1 MNDLINKYNYDI
13 NVDRVVDGDTV
24 DAMID
29 LGFGVHV
36 KKRIRLA
43 GINAPESR
51 TRDKQEKILG
61 LAAKDRLIA
70 MLDSADNNFELESQ
84 ELGKYGR
91 VLGRLHIDKLDG
103 KAVIT
108 KVCVN
113 DCLVK
118 EGYAVEYDGGKREK
132 IVKKEEKQDLN
143 EDVPFGD

>member
-1 MNDLINKYNYDI
+1 MYNY
-13 NVDRVVDGDTV
+13 NATCVRVVDGDTI

-51 TRDKQEKILG
+51 TRNKVEKKLG
-61 LAAKDRLIA
+61 LAAKERLIE
-70 MLDSADNNFELESQ
+70 MLDGAANCFELESQ

-91 VLGRLHIDKLDG
+91 VLGRLHINKLAG
-103 KAVIT
+103 KET
-108 KVCVN
+108 LTQVCIN

-118 EGYAVEYDGGKREK
+118 EGHAVEYDGGKRK
-132 IVKKEEKQDLN
+132 S
-143 EDVPFGD
+143 F

>member
-1 MNDLINKYNYDI
+1 
-13 NVDRVVDGDTV
+13 
-24 DAMID
+24 
-29 LGFGVHV
+29 VHV

-61 LAAKDRLIA
+61 LAAKDRLIT
-70 MLDSADNNFELESQ
+70 MMEGVDNKFELESQ

-91 VLGRLHIDKLDG
+91 VLGKLHIDKLDG
-103 KAVIT
+103 KDLIT
-108 KVCVN
+108 KTCVN

-118 EGYAVEYDGGKREK
+118 EGYATEYNGGKR
-132 IVKKEEKQDLN
+132 VKVKVVEEEKQDLN

>member
-1 MNDLINKYNYDI
+1 M
-13 NVDRVVDGDTV
+13 
-24 DAMID
+24 
-29 LGFGVHV
+29 
-36 KKRIRLA
+36 
-43 GINAPESR
+43 
-51 TRDKQEKILG
+51 
-61 LAAKDRLIA
+61 
-70 MLDSADNNFELESQ
+70 
-84 ELGKYGR
+84 
-91 VLGRLHIDKLDG
+91 LHIDKLDG

>member
-1 MNDLINKYNYDI
+1 MYNY
-13 NVDRVVDGDTV
+13 NATCTRVVDGDTI

-70 MLDSADNNFELESQ
+70 MMEGADNKFELESQ

-91 VLGRLHIDKLDG
+91 VLGKLHIDKLDG
-103 KAVIT
+103 KDLIT
-108 KVCVN
+108 KTCVN

-118 EGYAVEYDGGKREK
+118 EGYATEYDGGKRVKVKVEDEK
-132 IVKKEEKQDLN
+132 PDQN

>member
-1 MNDLINKYNYDI
+1 MYNY
-13 NVDRVVDGDTV
+13 NATCTRVVDGDTV

-43 GINAPESR
+43 GIDTPESR

-61 LAAKDRLIA
+61 LAAKDRLKS
-70 MLDSADNNFELESQ
+70 MLDGANNVFELEST
-84 ELGKYGR
+84 ELGKFGR

-103 KAVIT
+103 KDLIT
-108 KVCVN
+108 KTCIN

-118 EGYAVEYDGGKREK
+118 EGYATEYDGGKR
-132 IVKKEEKQDLN
+132 VKVKVEEDKPDQN

>member
-1 MNDLINKYNYDI
+1 MYNYNAI
-13 NVDRVVDGDTV
+13 CTRVVDGDTV

-61 LAAKDRLIA
+61 LAAKDRLVA
-70 MLDSADNNFELESQ
+70 MMEGADNKFELESQ
-84 ELGKYGR
+84 ELGKCGR
-91 VLGRLHIDKLDG
+91 VLGKLHIDKLDG
-103 KAVIT
+103 KDLIT
-108 KVCVN
+108 KTCVN

-118 EGYAVEYDGGKREK
+118 EGYATEYDGGKRVKAK
-132 IVKKEEKQDLN
+132 IEEEKQDQN

>member
-1 MNDLINKYNYDI
+1 MYNY
-13 NVDRVVDGDTV
+13 NATCTRVVDGDTV

-61 LAAKDRLIA
+61 LAAKERLKA
-70 MLDSADNNFELESQ
+70 MLDGVSNNFELESK
-84 ELGKYGR
+84 EVGKYGR
-91 VLGRLHIDKLDG
+91 VLGTLHIDKLDG
-103 KAVIT
+103 KDVIT

-132 IVKKEEKQDLN
+132 IVKKEDKQDLN

>member
-1 MNDLINKYNYDI
+1 MYNY
-13 NVDRVVDGDTV
+13 NAVCTRVVDGDTI

-70 MLDSADNNFELESQ
+70 MMEGADNRFELESQ

-91 VLGRLHIDKLDG
+91 VLGKLHIDKLDG
-103 KAVIT
+103 KDLIT
-108 KVCVN
+108 KTCVN

-118 EGYAVEYDGGKREK
+118 EGYATEYDGGKR
-132 IVKKEEKQDLN
+132 VKVKVEEDKRDLN

>member
-1 MNDLINKYNYDI
+1 MYNYNATCVRI
-13 NVDRVVDGDTV
+13 VDGDTI

-51 TRDKQEKILG
+51 TRNLVEKKLG
-61 LAAKDRLIA
+61 LAAKERLKE
-70 MLDSADNNFELESQ
+70 MLEGAANCFELESQ

-91 VLGRLHIDKLDG
+91 VLGRLHINKLAG
-103 KAVIT
+103 KDT
-108 KVCVN
+108 LTQVCVN

-118 EGYAVEYDGGKREK
+118 EGHAVEYDGGKRK
-132 IVKKEEKQDLN
+132 S
-143 EDVPFGD
+143 F

>member
-1 MNDLINKYNYDI
+1 MYNYNAI
-13 NVDRVVDGDTV
+13 CTRVVDGDTV

-70 MLDSADNNFELESQ
+70 MMEGADNKFELESQ

-91 VLGRLHIDKLDG
+91 VLGKLHIDKLDG
-103 KAVIT
+103 KDLIT
-108 KVCVN
+108 KTCVN

-118 EGYAVEYDGGKREK
+118 EGYATEYDGGKRVKVKVEDEK
-132 IVKKEEKQDLN
+132 PDQN

>member
-1 MNDLINKYNYDI
+1 MYNY
-13 NVDRVVDGDTV
+13 NATCTRVVDGDTV

-70 MLDSADNNFELESQ
+70 MMEGADNKFELESQ

-91 VLGRLHIDKLDG
+91 VLGKLHIDKLDG
-103 KAVIT
+103 KDLIT
-108 KVCVN
+108 KTCVN

-118 EGYAVEYDGGKREK
+118 EGYATEYDGGKR
-132 IVKKEEKQDLN
+132 VKAKVEEEKQDLN